1 MNDRRRLETYRFWHS
16 RYFLESVSCR
26 ISSARSTLIAPDN
39 FHPVATKTI
48 CRASW
53 DRFQSSAKTS
63 PSPSTNRDSC
73 ENAHLRMQREFMSL
87 SRGGADGFAGA
98 KVVKIRD
105 IPFPDRC
112 NVPASAKPLDIAA
125 ATRKLPYQL
134 RVYEWQIVINSPRP
148 DVELRAR
155 ARVPYKNP
163 GTLFLPL
170 FPLSL
175 RFCFLLHF
183 AGFRKYSRHLRHSKK
198 TQNLA
203 ANIAENYAIRG
214 CLKRDSTHIRQTSQH
229 VRTRGRGGEVSAS
242 RCTWSPVGRTRRNFP
257 RFLPTR
263 ASRRWILRV
272 RRRGKR

>member
-16 RYFLESVSCR
+16 RYFLESVPCR

-39 FHPVATKTI
+39 FHPAATKTI

-53 DRFQSSAKTS
+53 GRFQSSAKTS
-63 PSPSTNRDSC
+63 PSSSTSR

-87 SRGGADGFAGA
+87 SRGGANGFAGA

-112 NVPASAKPLDIAA
+112 NVPASAKRLDIAA

-155 ARVPYKNP
+155 ARAFRIKILEHYFFRCF
-163 GTLFLPL
+163 LFL
-170 FPLSL
+170 F
-175 RFCFLLHF
+175 
-183 AGFRKYSRHLRHSKK
+183 
-198 TQNLA
+198 
-203 ANIAENYAIRG
+203 
-214 CLKRDSTHIRQTSQH
+214 
-229 VRTRGRGGEVSAS
+229 VSAFFYIS
-242 RCTWSPVGRTRRNFP
+242 QASESILGISGIARKHKIPRLIPRKIMRT
-257 RFLPTR
+257 
-263 ASRRWILRV
+263 I
-272 RRRGKR
+272 